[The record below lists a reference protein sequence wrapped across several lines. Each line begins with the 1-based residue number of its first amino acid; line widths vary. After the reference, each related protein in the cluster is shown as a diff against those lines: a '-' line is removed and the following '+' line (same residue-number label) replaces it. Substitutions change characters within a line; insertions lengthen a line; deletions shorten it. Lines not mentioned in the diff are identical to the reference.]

1 MSSSRHEIDRP
12 QTQASADKPSKI
24 DRSNSGLTRGLNMR
38 HIQFIALGSA
48 IGTGLFY
55 GSAEAIAAAG
65 PAVIL
70 VYLVTGA
77 AVYMVMRALGEMAVR
92 HPVAGSFGDY
102 ATRYLG
108 PLAGLITGWTYVF
121 EMAVVAIADVTAFG
135 LYMGFWFPD
144 TPRWIWVV
152 AVILIIAGI
161 NTMSVNVFGETEFW
175 LTIIKV
181 GAVIAMILGGIA
193 LLIQGATFSNGVQP
207 GLHNLTDHGGFMPN
221 GFGGVIAAL
230 AVTVFAFG
238 GIENIGITAGEA
250 ERPEKAIPRAINSV
264 PWRILIFYVG
274 ATAVLM
280 SLVPWNKIDG
290 ETSPF
295 VGIFQTLNIPAVSHI
310 FNIVVISAAISAIN
324 SDVFGAGR
332 VLFGMATRGHA
343 PRAFARVSPRGVP
356 LMTVVTMALVL
367 AIGVVLNALMEDVF
381 TVVASIATFA
391 TVWVWLM
398 IVLSHIQMRRKHMDE
413 PTEHSFPS
421 PWWPVASYLAL
432 FFMLFVIGVLA
443 YDPQQRIAFYVGGAW
458 VALLCVAYALTR
470 KRRVEH

>member
-1 MSSSRHEIDRP
+1 MSAPTSAPPSE
-12 QTQASADKPSKI
+12 QA
-24 DRSNSGLTRGLNMR
+24 GLARGLSVR

-55 GSAEAIAAAG
+55 GSADAIAAAG

-77 AVYMVMRALGEMAVR
+77 AVFMVMRALGEMAVR

-108 PLAGLITGWTYVF
+108 PLAGLVTGWTYVF

-135 LYMGFWFPD
+135 VYMGFWFPNA
-144 TPRWIWVV
+144 PRWIWVV
-152 AVILIIAGI
+152 AVITIIAGL
-161 NTMSVNVFGETEFW
+161 NLMSVKVFGETEFW

-181 GAVIAMILGGIA
+181 SAVIAMIVGGLA
-193 LLIQGATFSNGVQP
+193 LLFVGTSYTGDATP
-207 GLHNLTDHGGFMPN
+207 GLHNLTAHHGFVPN
-221 GFGGVIAAL
+221 GISGIVAAL

-238 GIENIGITAGEA
+238 GVENIGITAGEA
-250 ERPEKAIPRAINSV
+250 KDPSTAIPKAINNV

-274 ATAVLM
+274 ATTVLM
-280 SLVPWNKIDG
+280 SLVPWDEING

-295 VGIFQTLNIPAVSHI
+295 VGIFQTLNIPAVAHI
-310 FNIVVISAAISAIN
+310 FNVVVITAAISAIN

-332 VLFGMATRGHA
+332 VMYGMAERGQA
-343 PRAFARVSPRGVP
+343 PQVFARTNSRGVP
-356 LMTVVTMALVL
+356 VMTAATMAAVL
-367 AIGVVLNALMEDVF
+367 GVGVVLNALVENVF

-398 IVLSHIQMRRKHMDE
+398 ILLSHIQMRRHFADE
-413 PTEHSFPS
+413 PRAEVFPS
-421 PWWPVASYLAL
+421 PGWPVASYVTTA
-432 FFMLFVIGVLA
+432 FMLFVIAVIA
-443 YDPQQRIAFYVGGAW
+443 YDPTQRIAFYVGGIW
-458 VALLCVAYALTR
+458 VAFLCVAHVVM
-470 KRRVEH
+470 KRRRQQA